1 MDYFN
6 KLKSTVYSVK
16 ATVDSVLPGN
26 ALTRDFEWLQHVAS
40 AGPGLLWKVY
50 KGYKKSS
57 KKEVSLW
64 LFEKK
69 LLDKFTTHSERN
81 QVIDSIRRG
90 VCQLTRLKHPY
101 ILTVEH
107 PLEESRDSLAFC
119 TEPIFASLANTLGR
133 IDNMPPTIPAELDSF
148 SFENVEVKHGLLTL
162 LHALSFVHTDAHIL
176 HNNICPESIMITK
189 RGCWKLAGFEF
200 CSSCKSS
207 SDQQVQFDEL
217 RYDDC
222 LPVFAQPSLNY
233 LAPEIILGGRIDTSA
248 DIYSFGVLIFAI
260 FNKGR
265 PIFDYENN
273 INRFEAKIRELKAM
287 PLPLTNNIPDVL
299 KEDFKLCFVLT
310 PDLRPDASQ
319 LSRIEF
325 LDSSDVKCLERLEN
339 MCQLNVGEKIE
350 FLNEL
355 DNFLGKC
362 SKRVCYWKILPW
374 LIDELKIPVTASAAL
389 LRIICIAKKLTQNEY
404 QLRILPPVLEMMKSD
419 DVKVRALL
427 LGEMQFLLENTPQSE
442 IKSSMLPFLFSSLD
456 VQVPALLE
464 LALKSIPTVIHLID
478 SKTMKNPLLPT
489 LLRLATDVQV
499 LSVKVNALLCIGSI
513 VNSLER
519 WMIMEILIP
528 TLARINSHEPGV
540 LMVLLGIFQVI
551 FNNKQFNLSK
561 EIMAKYC
568 LPSLLMASVENGLNL
583 VQFESFMKLIKEML
597 SKIEKDQR
605 LRLEVDTQSL
615 QETVWYVNS
624 KSKNENLIINIE
636 CNSTKSKGSRL
647 SLEEKKRLAY
657 EQEQELRLRSQA
669 PIMPIIASKEKQAS
683 PTNAFD
689 ELSFSLA
696 SSLELGGNAKQ
707 NPSPAF
713 RPCWQNLA
721 QQSANSTEPF
731 SEASQGDRCLSTLQS
746 QPIIPLIPP
755 PPSSRTASSVSQI
768 VKKSNT
774 NLDDPFR

>member
-721 QQSANSTEPF
+721 QQSANSTESF

>member
-50 KGYKKSS
+50 KGYKKSN
-57 KKEVSLW
+57 KREVSLW

-69 LLDKFTTHSERN
+69 LLDKFTHSERN

-148 SFENVEVKHGLLTL
+148 SFENVEIKHGLLTL

-207 SDQQVQFDEL
+207 SDQQFDEV

-273 INRFEAKIRELKAM
+273 INSFEAKIRE
-287 PLPLTNNIPDVL
+287 
-299 KEDFKLCFVLT
+299 
-310 PDLRPDASQ
+310 
-319 LSRIEF
+319 IEF

-355 DNFLGKC
+355 DNFVGKC

-519 WMIMEILIP
+519 WMIMEIVIP

-583 VQFESFMKLIKEML
+583 VQFESFIKLIKEML

-605 LRLEVDTQSL
+605 LRLEGDTQSL
-615 QETVWYVNS
+615 QETFWY
-624 KSKNENLIINIE
+624 
-636 CNSTKSKGSRL
+636 GSRL

-669 PIMPIIASKEKQAS
+669 PIIPIIANKEKQAP
-683 PTNAFD
+683 PTSAFD

-707 NPSPAF
+707 NTSGNPF
-713 RPCWQNLA
+713 RSCWQNAA

-731 SEASQGDRCLSTLQS
+731 SETSQGNRCLSQS

-755 PPSSRTASSVSQI
+755 PPPSRAASSVSQA

>member
-50 KGYKKSS
+50 KGYKK
-57 KKEVSLW
+57 
-64 LFEKK
+64 
-69 LLDKFTTHSERN
+69 N
-81 QVIDSIRRG
+81 
-90 VCQLTRLKHPY
+90 
-101 ILTVEH
+101 
-107 PLEESRDSLAFC
+107 SLAFC

-148 SFENVEVKHGLLTL
+148 SFENVEIKHGLLTL

-207 SDQQVQFDEL
+207 SDQQ
-217 RYDDC
+217 
-222 LPVFAQPSLNY
+222 
-233 LAPEIILGGRIDTSA
+233 
-248 DIYSFGVLIFAI
+248 
-260 FNKGR
+260 
-265 PIFDYENN
+265 
-273 INRFEAKIRELKAM
+273 
-287 PLPLTNNIPDVL
+287 
-299 KEDFKLCFVLT
+299 
-310 PDLRPDASQ
+310 
-319 LSRIEF
+319 IEF

-355 DNFLGKC
+355 DNFVGKC
-362 SKRVCYWKILPW
+362 SK
-374 LIDELKIPVTASAAL
+374 
-389 LRIICIAKKLTQNEY
+389 
-404 QLRILPPVLEMMKSD
+404 
-419 DVKVRALL
+419 
-427 LGEMQFLLENTPQSE
+427 
-442 IKSSMLPFLFSSLD
+442 
-456 VQVPALLE
+456 
-464 LALKSIPTVIHLID
+464 
-478 SKTMKNPLLPT
+478 
-489 LLRLATDVQV
+489 
-499 LSVKVNALLCIGSI
+499 VKVNALLCIGSI

-519 WMIMEILIP
+519 WMIMEIVIP

-583 VQFESFMKLIKEML
+583 VQFESFIKLIKEML

-605 LRLEVDTQSL
+605 LRLEGDTQSL
-615 QETVWYVNS
+615 QETFWY
-624 KSKNENLIINIE
+624 
-636 CNSTKSKGSRL
+636 GSRL

-669 PIMPIIASKEKQAS
+669 PIIPIIASKEKQAP
-683 PTNAFD
+683 PTSAFD

-707 NPSPAF
+707 NTSGNPF
-713 RPCWQNLA
+713 RPCWQNAA

-731 SEASQGDRCLSTLQS
+731 SETSQGNRCLAQS

-755 PPSSRTASSVSQI
+755 PPPSRAASSVSQA

>member
-50 KGYKKSS
+50 KGYKKSN
-57 KKEVSLW
+57 KREVSLW

-69 LLDKFTTHSERN
+69 LLDKFTHSERN

-148 SFENVEVKHGLLTL
+148 SFENVEIKHGLLTL

-207 SDQQVQFDEL
+207 SDQQVQFDEV

-273 INRFEAKIRELKAM
+273 INSFEAKIRELKVM

-299 KEDFKLCFVLT
+299 REDFKLCFVLT

-355 DNFLGKC
+355 DNFVGKC

-519 WMIMEILIP
+519 WMIMEIVIP

-583 VQFESFMKLIKEML
+583 VQFESFIKLIKEML

-605 LRLEVDTQSL
+605 LRLEGDTQSL
-615 QETVWYVNS
+615 QETFC

-636 CNSTKSKGSRL
+636 CNSTKPKGSRL

-669 PIMPIIASKEKQAS
+669 PIIPIIANKEKQAP
-683 PTNAFD
+683 PTSAFD

-707 NPSPAF
+707 NTSGNPF
-713 RPCWQNLA
+713 RSCWQNAA

-731 SEASQGDRCLSTLQS
+731 SETSQGNRCLSQS

-755 PPSSRTASSVSQI
+755 PPPSRAASSVSQA

>member
-499 LSVKVNALLCIGSI
+499 
-513 VNSLER
+513 

-615 QETVWYVNS
+615 QETVC

-721 QQSANSTEPF
+721 QQSANSTESF

>member
-615 QETVWYVNS
+615 QETVWY
-624 KSKNENLIINIE
+624 
-636 CNSTKSKGSRL
+636 GSRL